1 MSVLWDYPTMTIT
14 ADSKKRVVI
23 PWVKPGDV
31 FACEQQDENRFS
43 LVRLQPA
50 PPPAK
55 KTKAEVRLAIKNS
68 KLIFDVTWDELR
80 ALTREP

>member
-1 MSVLWDYPTMTIT
+1 MTIT

-31 FACEQQDENRFS
+31 FACEQQDENYFS

-50 PPPAK
+50 PPSAK
-55 KTKAEVRLAIKNS
+55 ITKAEVRRAIKNS

-80 ALTREP
+80 ALTREL